1 MPRNSGHADLPLHTG
16 TVPRWLADRMM
27 VMGTLITESIIQ
39 NYGVD
44 EVLVRLSDPLWFQSF
59 GAVMGMD
66 WHSSGITTS
75 VMYALK
81 RGLNPRAEE
90 LGLYVCGGRGKYSRQ
105 TPNELLEISEANG
118 FDGDALVR
126 NSKLV
131 AKVDNN
137 AVQDGFQLYQ
147 HNFILSKTGNW
158 AVVQQGMNTDQK
170 KARRY
175 HWCSS
180 ELRSFVEE
188 PHTAIVGENHGKILN
203 LTDKQA
209 STARDTILEMSR
221 ENPDRILT
229 EITQIQKPASQIILL
244 QGGKIGGESTPLGS
258 KSSFSPTPSSG
269 APKTPTTAVSQGSS
283 AFSAPP
289 RNAPD
294 SALRINESSFACKT
308 ANAGGN
314 SFSPECNNQPA
325 SPRNAPAAPIQGELF
340 PELTPSPSTPNRSFA
355 CKTANGAITNSPQNR
370 NCQASPTQSTL
381 DRSFACKTANGAIT
395 NSPQNRNWQAS
406 PTQSTPDRSFV
417 HETANGA
424 ATNSLQSRNWQAPL
438 RHNVLAQDV
447 DLKRL
452 GGVLAT
458 AYQTQP
464 QNFEELLL
472 TKGLGPR
479 TLQSLALVSEVI
491 YGTPSRFTDPAR
503 FSFAHGGKDG
513 HPFPVPLKI
522 YDESIRILRD
532 SIEKSK
538 LGYQDKSDCIRR
550 LHAAALAI
558 ERNCSPTVDFDAAI
572 RYEREH
578 SREWDGKTV

>member
-27 VMGTLITESIIQ
+27 VLGTLITESLVE
-39 NYGVD
+39 NFGPD

-81 RGLNPRAEE
+81 RGLNPRAKE
-90 LGLYVCGGRGKYSRQ
+90 LGIYVCGGRGKYSRM
-105 TPNELLEISEANG
+105 TPQELLDIADREGLN
-118 FDGDALVR
+118 GDALVR

-147 HNFILSKTGNW
+147 HNFILTRSGNW
-158 AVVQQGMNTDQK
+158 TVVQQGMNTAEK

-180 ELRSFVEE
+180 DLRSFVEE
-188 PHTAIVGENHGKILN
+188 PHTGVVGENRGKILN
-203 LTDKQA
+203 LTDVAADK
-209 STARDTILEMSR
+209 ARDSILEMSHEEPER
-221 ENPDRILT
+221 LLK
-229 EITQIQKPASQIILL
+229 EITQIGKPASEMILI
-244 QGGKIGGESTPLGS
+244 QDGK
-258 KSSFSPTPSSG
+258 
-269 APKTPTTAVSQGSS
+269 VQGS
-283 AFSAPP
+283 
-289 RNAPD
+289 
-294 SALRINESSFACKT
+294 
-308 ANAGGN
+308 
-314 SFSPECNNQPA
+314 
-325 SPRNAPAAPIQGELF
+325 LF
-340 PELTPSPSTPNRSFA
+340 PELE
-355 CKTANGAITNSPQNR
+355 Q
-370 NCQASPTQSTL
+370 
-381 DRSFACKTANGAIT
+381 
-395 NSPQNRNWQAS
+395 
-406 PTQSTPDRSFV
+406 
-417 HETANGA
+417 
-424 ATNSLQSRNWQAPL
+424 QSRSIEMPA
-438 RHNVLAQDV
+438 HHEVLEQDV

-458 AYQTQP
+458 AYESQP
-464 QNFEELLL
+464 KDFESLLL
-472 TKGLGPR
+472 TPGLGPR

-522 YDESIRILRD
+522 YDESIRVLRD

-538 LGYQDKSDCIRR
+538 LGYNDKSDCIRR
-550 LHAAALAI
+550 LHQVALNV
-558 ERNCSPTVDFDAAI
+558 EKNCAPQVDFDAAI
-572 RYEREH
+572 KFEREH
-578 SREWDGKTV
+578 SKEWDGKTV